1 MNSISTSSKT
11 WTVGVARRIIT
22 PGNHVELAGLG
33 YYLQRTPT
41 SVRDNLTATAM
52 VIEDSAGKAV
62 ALIALDIM
70 YGDESFTSTI
80 RDHICRHTNLTPAAI
95 CVNCSHSHNAANA
108 AFVRGVGELNPEYVQ
123 FVARSAAEAAVE
135 AWQTRQAAR
144 LRVGSGEAKGMAFN
158 RTRENGPVDT
168 RLSVLRADTLD
179 GRPLAVAVNFHCHL
193 NAHLEVDLH
202 AVSRDWSGEVIDQIE
217 AAYPGAIAL
226 YLQGTCGDVM
236 IAFDFSSTSRR
247 FEPAREIT
255 RAALAACEDARL
267 VAGTIDFVTK
277 RVHLPTRRWTMEEIN
292 SDREEA
298 LYRLKT
304 GDTNNWLTGFARVIV
319 TYPDRLP
326 RRYGGSVEKT
336 VAAVSR
342 FGVEWTEAMLPILNT
357 RPELIETEVQAI
369 RLGDVWLTAH
379 SSELFTSLGLKV
391 RQNWPH
397 QDLFMLG
404 YSNGALGYLPD
415 AHDVERKSYAANQS
429 PKFSGQFPFTSESG
443 QTMVDAL
450 LAALSS
456 AAGNTKA

>member
-1 MNSISTSSKT
+1 
-11 WTVGVARRIIT
+11 VGIARRIIT

-52 VIEDSAGKAV
+52 VIEDSAGKAI

-70 YGDESFTSTI
+70 YGDDNFTKAI
-80 RDHICRHTNLTPAAI
+80 RDQICRQTNLRPDAI
-95 CVNCSHSHNAANA
+95 CVNCSHSHNAPNA

-123 FVARSAAEAAVE
+123 SAVCSAAEAAIE
-135 AWQTRQAAR
+135 AWRTRQPAR

-168 RLSVLRADTLD
+168 CLSVLRADTLD

-217 AAYPGAIAL
+217 AAYPGATAL

-236 IAFDFSSTSRR
+236 ISFEFSSTARR
-247 FEPAREIT
+247 FEPAREIS
-255 RAALAACEDARL
+255 RVALAACEDARPIS
-267 VAGTIDFVTK
+267 GTIGHVT
-277 RVHLPTRRWTMEEIN
+277 RRIQLPTRRWTLDEIN
-292 SDREEA
+292 RDREEA

-304 GDTNNWLTGFARVIV
+304 GDTTDWLTGFARVIV

-342 FGVEWTEAMLPILNT
+342 FGVEWTDAMLPVLDT
-357 RPELIETEVQAI
+357 RPEFIETEVQALRI
-369 RLGDVWLTAH
+369 GDLWLTAH

-391 RQNWPH
+391 RQAWPH
-397 QDLFMLG
+397 KDLFMLG
-404 YSNGALGYLPD
+404 YSNGAVGYLPD
-415 AHDVERKSYAANQS
+415 PHDVERKSYAANQS
-429 PKFSGQFPFTSESG
+429 PKFTGQFPFTSNSG
-443 QTMVDAL
+443 QTMVEGL
-450 LAALSS
+450 LAVLIL
-456 AAGNTKA
+456 AGLQQ